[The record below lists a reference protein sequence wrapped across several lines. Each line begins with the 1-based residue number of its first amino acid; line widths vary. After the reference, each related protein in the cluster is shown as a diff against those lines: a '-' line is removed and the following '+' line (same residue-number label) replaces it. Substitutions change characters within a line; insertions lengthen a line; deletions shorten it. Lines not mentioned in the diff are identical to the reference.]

1 MRPSLHEP
9 GTPRVSFSPCEQG
22 DYVASDAFVRGCC
35 PCDSMRLPIRK
46 KLCPSFQTVARVALL
61 RGTDECVRPYTSWY
75 ALGFRSSREVG
86 RYVAS
91 DAFRPRLRACDSNEP
106 ADIEKKVS

>member
-46 KLCPSFQTVARVALL
+46 KLCP
-61 RGTDECVRPYTSWY
+61 
-75 ALGFRSSREVG
+75 
-86 RYVAS
+86 
-91 DAFRPRLRACDSNEP
+91 AFRLWHASLRPRDGLMRPSLHEP
-106 ADIEKKVS
+106 YGVSLILE